1 MYPANR
7 GRRVGAGR
15 QASPEWRTLI
25 PLIIR
30 LRINA
35 VQALPVDGESQAAL

>member
-35 VQALPVDGESQAAL
+35 VQALPVDGES

>member
-15 QASPEWRTLI
+15 HACPEWRTLI
-25 PLIIR
+25 TLIIR

-35 VQALPVDGESQAAL
+35 VQALPVDGES